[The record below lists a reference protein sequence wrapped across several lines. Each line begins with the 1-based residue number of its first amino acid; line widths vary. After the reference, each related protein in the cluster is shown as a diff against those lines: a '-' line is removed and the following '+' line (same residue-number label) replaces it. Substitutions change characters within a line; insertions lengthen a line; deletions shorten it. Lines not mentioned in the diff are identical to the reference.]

1 MTLDLQFK
9 IKNNPYLLKYLR
21 ENSRWYKY
29 LNRDPKNFVI
39 FESEMKEKYKLR
51 KSDRFEQIINNI
63 DMITKF
69 VNALK

>member
-9 IKNNPYLLKYLR
+9 IKNNPYLLKYLH

-29 LNRDPKNFVI
+29 LNRDPKSFII